1 MKSIYFFL
9 LITLFTAI
17 TSCEEEYGIEDIVLT
32 LDTHPFDEIQLETS
46 ADISVIQSNDYRVVI
61 SGRER
66 DVYDVEVRVLN
77 DRLIVEERG
86 HNHRE
91 DLLIE
96 IYVPELSR
104 LRSTGS
110 SLVYGESFFTQDRNM
125 DITLDGSGEIDF
137 AIDMDNLDIELN
149 GSGYIYL
156 EGNLETLDVELSGS
170 GWVRSFD
177 LESDNADVRIEG
189 SGSAEVTVV
198 SDLDVFISGSGNV
211 YYKGHP
217 SVNAEITG
225 SGSVID
231 AN

>member
-1 MKSIYFFL
+1 
-9 LITLFTAI
+9 
-17 TSCEEEYGIEDIVLT
+17 
-32 LDTHPFDEIQLETS
+32 
-46 ADISVIQSNDYRVVI
+46 
-61 SGRER
+61 
-66 DVYDVEVRVLN
+66 VYDVEVRVIN
-77 DRLIVEERG
+77 DRLTVEERG

-110 SLVYGESFFTQDRNM
+110 SQVYGESFFTQDRNM

-137 AIDMDNLDIELN
+137 AIDTDNLDVELN

-156 EGNLETLDVELSGS
+156 EGDLQTLDIEISGS

-177 LESDNADVRIEG
+177 LESDNTDIRIEG
-189 SGSAEVTVV
+189 SGSAEVNVV
-198 SDLDVFISGSGNV
+198 TDLDVFISGSGDV